1 MLAHPR
7 CGNRPQYRP
16 QHGPQH
22 RPQRDVTAGQADS
35 QKHVHFSDVSPQRL
49 EYDFDW
55 ELELVYWYSRGE
67 MKSFNETRF
76 DEADVLRKER
86 GILTS
91 SRDDADA
98 LTMSTRNRFIDDT
111 MTHALDDVDD
121 SHEISIRG
129 IEHFVWPVLQK
140 EMMVRKR
147 ELKNMVLV
155 YSRDPKARKKDP
167 EGIKLAEECD
177 KYSCWARNVST
188 ERGVKYCQMKR
199 GDGRGGGLLTWA
211 HNTYKEQRRIS
222 VHRIDRGD

>member
-1 MLAHPR
+1 
-7 CGNRPQYRP
+7 
-16 QHGPQH
+16 
-22 RPQRDVTAGQADS
+22 
-35 QKHVHFSDVSPQRL
+35 
-49 EYDFDW
+49 
-55 ELELVYWYSRGE
+55 

-155 YSRDPKARKKDP
+155 YSRDPTARKKDP